1 MADRRE
7 EILTT
12 LAEVL
17 KDLPGFTFKRNDMNI
32 DESELPIIIMLDG
45 DEDNESDA
53 YGRGRPSHAPQIM
66 RMYPQVY
73 FALQDQPEIVGPTV
87 NTTRGTIIH
96 AVVSDVELQDL
107 CFNRE
112 VRYEG
117 MESDLNLGSSV
128 AGQAGMQFSMAYVL
142 NPDDLAPPS
151 TE

>member
-7 EILTT
+7 EVLTA
-12 LAEVL
+12 LEDVL
-17 KDLPGFTFKRNDMNI
+17 KDLTGFTVKRNDMNI

-45 DEDNESDA
+45 DEDNEADA
-53 YGRGRPSHAPQIM
+53 YDRGRPSASPQIM

-73 FALQDQPEIVGPTV
+73 FALQDKPEVVGPSV
-87 NTTRGTIIH
+87 NATRGTIIH
-96 AVVSDVELQDL
+96 AVISDVELQNL

-112 VRYEG
+112 IRYEG

-128 AGQAGMQFSMAYVL
+128 VGQAGLQFSMAYVL
-142 NPDDLAPPS
+142 NPDDLAPV